1 MGRPATTLFAGSVL
15 GTRKSVRIRLHSL
28 TRPLPT
34 LIVATQ
40 LLWFHSIEPQP
51 LVFDAGQYVALSQ
64 HWTWWGPFPT
74 LPADGLRTYA
84 YPCLI
89 SVAGSTTFLL
99 CVQGIGLI
107 VLMNLMRRHLL
118 APGSRVDIVLSI
130 LLLSFPI
137 LIPYALTV
145 LADLPGVIALQSGLL
160 AFCMAMFSDGV
171 RRWGGFALAGV
182 LISWSIQLR
191 PAYAHI
197 VWILLAAFLWV
208 ERESFSM
215 IRPSRDSKAIRG
227 TVAALMSF
235 ILSFVIVASP
245 TLVVQLRE
253 NNRLS
258 FLPGDETDRLL
269 GYHLM
274 LGLSLDRWS
283 SNPPPLEERHHVEL
297 EWQKRGWA
305 MLPVPPNPT
314 PTIKDFKRE
323 VRRHPVHA
331 VRQFIK
337 HVYFAFSKFELFPYA
352 GAPSRVGFVLLG
364 MMNVLILAL
373 GTGEA
378 IRRICSYQK
387 GADRLFAVLQM
398 ALLFDL
404 VVTCGLVV
412 PEERFTL
419 AIYPALM
426 IFSAGAIV
434 DLLSPIS
441 FSSVG
446 RKLSCAMTPNS
457 KHCS

>member
-1 MGRPATTLFAGSVL
+1 MDRPAPPPFAGSVVN
-15 GTRKSVRIRLHSL
+15 TRNSVGIRLQPIVHAV
-28 TRPLPT
+28 PT
-34 LIVATQ
+34 LILAVQLVWFHATQ
-40 LLWFHSIEPQP
+40 PQP
-51 LVFDAGQYVALSQ
+51 LAFDAGQYVALSN
-64 HWTWWGPFPT
+64 HWSWWGPFPT

-84 YPCLI
+84 YPLLI
-89 SVAGSTTFLL
+89 SIAGSTPFLL
-99 CVQGIGLI
+99 LLQGAGLI
-107 VLMNLMRRHLL
+107 VLMSLMRRQLL
-118 APGSRVDIVLSI
+118 AEGWRVDIVLSI
-130 LLLSFPI
+130 LLLSFPV

-208 ERESFSM
+208 ECKSFSM
-215 IRPSRDSKAIRG
+215 IRPTINGKAIRG
-227 TVAALMSF
+227 TVAALAAF

-258 FLPGDETDRLL
+258 YLPGDETDRLL

-283 SNPPPLEERHHVEL
+283 SNPPPFEERNKVEV

-323 VRRHPVHA
+323 VRKHPSHA
-331 VRQFIK
+331 LWQFIK
-337 HVYFAFSKFELFPYA
+337 HVYFAFSKLELFPYA
-352 GAPSRVGFVLLG
+352 GAPSFVGLVLLG
-364 MMNVLILAL
+364 VMNVLILSL

-378 IRRICSYQK
+378 IRRVCSSPE
-387 GADRLFAVLQM
+387 APARLFAALQL
-398 ALLFDL
+398 ALLCDL
-404 VVTCGLVV
+404 IVTCALVV

-419 AIYPALM
+419 AIYPSLM

-434 DLLSPIS
+434 RLFALKTD
-441 FSSVG
+441 
-446 RKLSCAMTPNS
+446 R
-457 KHCS
+457 